1 LNKKNFNIL
10 VVIANFGNSQLKY
23 LEQIIKEY
31 NLMTYNVKIIIHSN
45 IPLPYEDI
53 EVKIFKL
60 KNTRELPLTTRQTIY
75 ENKENYDLFIFTEN
89 DILITEK
96 NIDAYLKATKIL
108 PENYIAGFFRY
119 EKGKKGLSY
128 PDDHNPHKW
137 DIKSVFKIGDY
148 VFAHFRNV
156 HQACYVLTKEQ
167 LNQVIKNFDFVKK
180 NRLVSEFLKGED
192 IESNQN
198 IEVKQTIKNKFLK
211 SVAIAIIH
219 ILSKKF
225 LDRLKKQYTIKKLKL
240 LEEYIVKD
248 NIHKYRL
255 CAFAGAEI
263 YFNGGFKKVIP
274 ISHFDDFLIY
284 HLSNK
289 YIGKYGKSDNIMRND
304 IKRLIKKVK
313 KIKIIFDFIDTIEFI
328 SILFGFLI
336 IIIIIMVQINMLKR
350 SAFKSFLDHLFFLE
364 W

>member
-1 LNKKNFNIL
+1 
-10 VVIANFGNSQLKY
+10 
-23 LEQIIKEY
+23 
-31 NLMTYNVKIIIHSN
+31 MTYNIKIIIHSN

-60 KNTRELPLTTRQTIY
+60 KNSMELPLTTRQTIY

-96 NIDAYLKATKIL
+96 NIDAFLKATKIL
-108 PENYIAGFFRY
+108 PEKYIAGFFRY
-119 EKGKKGLSY
+119 EKYKKGLFF

-137 DIKSVFKIGDY
+137 DKKSVFKIGDY

-219 ILSKKF
+219 IISKKF
-225 LDRLKKQYTIKKLKL
+225 LDRLKNQYTIKKLKL

-248 NIHKYRL
+248 NIKKSKYGL
-255 CAFAGAEI
+255 LEIAGAEI
-263 YFNGGFKKVIP
+263 YIKGGFKKVIP
-274 ISHFDDFLIY
+274 ISDFDDFLIN

-289 YIGKYGKSDNIMRND
+289 YIGKYGKSNNIMRKD

-313 KIKIIFDFIDTIEFI
+313 KIKIMVDFIDTIEFI

-336 IIIIIMVQINMLKR
+336 IIKMVQINVLKR
-350 SAFKSFLDHLFFLE
+350 SLFKSFLDHLFYLQ